1 MGNKEMLKH
10 TTATNLLLRLF
21 IGGFLIYMAYEILT
35 SLGDSPSGNQ
45 MTLIGFSV
53 FFIIC
58 GVGIGANSLYRLFK
72 RKYYDPMANQDGEQA
87 EKQDENQ
94 DNNIEEK

>member
-1 MGNKEMLKH
+1 MGNKEILKH

-35 SLGDSPSGNQ
+35 SLGDSPSENQ
-45 MTLIGFSV
+45 VTLIGFSV

-58 GVGIGANSLYRLFK
+58 GVVIGANSLYRLFK
-72 RKYYDPMANQDGEQA
+72 RKYYDPMTSQDSEQV
-87 EKQDENQ
+87 ENQDENQ
-94 DNNIEEK
+94 QDNIEK